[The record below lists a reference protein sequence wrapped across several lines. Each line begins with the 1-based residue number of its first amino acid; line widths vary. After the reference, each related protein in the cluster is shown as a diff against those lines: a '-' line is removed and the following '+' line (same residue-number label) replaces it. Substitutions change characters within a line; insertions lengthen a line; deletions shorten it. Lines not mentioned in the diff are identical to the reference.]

1 MMLIDITNAA
11 QKILQNA
18 RKYFSFPLM
27 LN

>member
-18 RKYFSFPLM
+18 RKYFLSRSC
-27 LN
+27 